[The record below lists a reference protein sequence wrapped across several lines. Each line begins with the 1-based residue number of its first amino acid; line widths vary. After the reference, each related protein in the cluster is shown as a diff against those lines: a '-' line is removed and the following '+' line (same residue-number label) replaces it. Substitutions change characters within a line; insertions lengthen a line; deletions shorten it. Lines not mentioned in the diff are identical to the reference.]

1 MCVLFRFLRRGVN
14 EKGKVANDVETE
26 QVVSES
32 TEGRTVQISSIVQN
46 RGSIPVFWSQE
57 TSLLKIFNPVVICM
71 YCLNSLILYIFSLY
85 ALLLY

>member
-1 MCVLFRFLRRGVN
+1 MAFSFFNLLFFLLDFYFFRFLRRGVN

-32 TEGRTVQISSIVQN
+32 TFEGQTIQISSIMQN

-71 YCLNSLILYIFSLY
+71 CCLN
-85 ALLLY
+85 